1 MTVNLLKS
9 IASSYE
15 QFEAIFNGNKVPSLF
30 KVFKDIVGS
39 CTDSTKACVCLRL
52 FNLCSTDAPEALL
65 QFNDFLPADYAFIAK
80 SAGPGAKPLVLL
92 PKALE
97 EHSRTCPNDH
107 GATHHPNSHEDENV
121 LMYTIES
128 LLPADSSLEFKHLI
142 IAFSSQQ
149 VEAVEFIMYSTYL
162 MKEYPEFLTCL
173 MFYLTPSWKKFSYKS
188 LNIVPL
194 EQMGAKYGLSQDL
207 SDDEY
212 MRAILYFVSNSN
224 LLSQNALEWRT
235 SVIQSISSSLNEMMA
250 KSPKLF
256 DHTRTTVL
264 NLMVDNRT
272 KEVYQPFD
280 DQAGLPPQ
288 MYRQSS
294 TEYGVPTGA
303 SAGSL
308 RAAPGKAAAKDKS
321 IKPYKAKSG
330 SNSRSSDHW
339 SLGRNTI
346 GSMRSILLYEG
357 AFGAE
362 FKNLAELAQH
372 TESYFLALLH
382 AKELPRHAILS
393 YRIPCCR
400 VFLIDVCETLLNS
413 NALPLMKDSY
423 AAAKMHKYGLVDS
436 FTDYGVVPSN
446 FDMESHDETDK
457 GKTAPST
464 ALSLEYFTRRQEYLR
479 KVQLF
484 MKRYV
489 SLPLADQYL
498 LITRKHNEAIT
509 FIENAFFCQ
518 LKYNLRGLF
527 ALASLNEVGD
537 SRPLSYAWQQVTASY
552 IKANSQMNYPCR
564 ITVDDSFLVYMQL
577 THSMHIQEILE
588 SYPSIG
594 HKACRGLLAQ
604 RTNKEILD
612 QHAPFIERRILS
624 TRDIYENFLFFSND
638 RNFDTISQIPQSW
651 SSAINYILFYSG
663 SGNYTTQN
671 IHTHNMISIQQTAQI
686 AEGIS
691 TGTIPSYS
699 QWFTQTGDMLLP
711 LDIPVMSIATESN
724 LTTFEMR
731 VNRLSM
737 EERNRISAANIP
749 ECNTSYRFKHPV
761 RLVRQDSVLN
771 KYYYGTFPMGSE
783 SSAKSIRQMNVSQLM
798 EDNRKIVQSTDDIAG
813 LEEELIKYD
822 VVIYNLKLIEQKLQ
836 VFCSKYCPN
845 LLRIE
850 CNRNYEGAHDVL
862 YEGDCQF
869 DDMTFET
876 VKKRESVLASG
887 SIAKEMGGSSHTME
901 SSCSDPYVI
910 STVQE
915 PEEVARNMNEPEIK
929 KLVAPSPTSPTNHA
943 EPEASLLPRP
953 SERENSDPVHGE
965 PSIPMAAPKLLIKNE
980 ATYLPDIRHAGVSVK
995 REEELGVQGSAPKDP
1010 ADGEITCR
1018 NTVPDSPI
1026 AAHITA
1032 RFLQHPQETSI
1043 YPLSPGNAA
1052 GSQQRHRS
1060 KLSTTDIQ
1068 REVMKDMELGQTACL
1083 DLPLPCL
1090 ETIKSV
1096 IGLDYYDLFLRHP
1109 KTSAPFVL
1117 KRLRVFLRDLQSHR
1131 NLNQSPLII
1140 RKLRTCSLRNLDHLS
1155 NGQAEIDK
1163 KAFVI
1168 RNMFADFEL
1177 KQKNSYYI
1185 SDTLL
1190 DRGHYDCITSE
1201 FVLKP
1206 EIKDPTD
1213 DDQMSF
1219 WDKLMSISDA
1229 CPTLTK
1235 FWHDEE
1241 QCPEERFREQRKI
1254 TQDQLIHILS
1264 SQAYPGCYCSC
1275 SDRLSN
1281 VKETP
1286 ISDTGLSLLNK
1297 LKIVVDAMYAQARQ
1311 KLGLSA
1317 NPAQHKCYFLPH
1329 IAFNIR
1335 HIKPEALQF
1344 LKTWLLHSHSDTP
1357 SSAFSATV
1365 DDGLQEDFFNA
1376 VFGQI
1381 LYADRDV
1388 EMNETQSASI
1398 VEFMTYILLRFAYSV
1413 LTRLSIARQI
1423 CEEVRPGVSAET
1435 LQFEVLR
1442 KFGLVDP
1449 FDPANPRNA
1458 YEYSI
1463 LFMNLLNAI
1472 PGNIVNCAD
1481 IDQIP
1486 TQSLGAYFTEKEIAE
1501 ALDSAKDSFQP
1512 GVGSEARDEQA
1523 KSPRTDLYWL
1533 IVQWYI
1539 LTEKV
1544 SQEQFEFD
1552 MSALLGSSV
1561 AVIFNLKPIMKN
1573 MRKIYTDIFTM
1584 YAEVHRI
1591 HASDGIFKGNT
1602 VDANMISAVLL
1613 YIQHALK
1620 INMLA
1625 EQSGE
1630 LLSRT
1635 LLCDIANKR
1644 GSGIMLCEVVAGCMC
1659 FTELFDVKPMP

>member
-1 MTVNLLKS
+1 MSVNLLKS

-15 QFEAIFNGNKVPSLF
+15 QFEAIFNGNKVPELF

-52 FNLCSTDAPEALL
+52 FNLCSTEAPEALL
-65 QFNDFLPADYAFIAK
+65 QFNDFLPDDYAFIER
-80 SAGPGAKPLVLL
+80 SAGPGAKPLVIL

-107 GATHHPNSHEDENV
+107 GATHHPESHEDGNM

-149 VEAVEFIMYSTYL
+149 VEAVEFIMYSAYL

-194 EQMGAKYGLSQDL
+194 EQMGANYGLSQNL

-224 LLSQNALEWRT
+224 LLSQNALEWRA
-235 SVIQSISSSLNEMMA
+235 SVIQSINTSLNEMMA

-272 KEVYQPFD
+272 KEVYQPFN
-280 DQAGLPPQ
+280 DQAGPPTQ
-288 MYRQSS
+288 VYGQPSG
-294 TEYGVPTGA
+294 EYGVANGA
-303 SAGSL
+303 SSGSL
-308 RAAPGKAAAKDKS
+308 RVVPGKVAAKDKS
-321 IKPYKAKSG
+321 MKPYKVKSG
-330 SNSRSSDHW
+330 STTRTSDHW

-346 GSMRSILLYEG
+346 GSMRSILMYEG

-372 TESYFLALLH
+372 TENYFSILLH

-400 VFLIDVCETLLNS
+400 VFLIDVCESLLNS

-423 AAAKMHKYGLVDS
+423 AAAKMQKYGLVDS
-436 FTDYGVVPSN
+436 FTDYGVVPSD
-446 FDMESHDETDK
+446 FDTEKRDEIDRV
-457 GKTAPST
+457 KTN
-464 ALSLEYFTRRQEYLR
+464 LSLTLDLDYFVRRQEYLKKIR
-479 KVQLF
+479 LF

-489 SLPLADQYL
+489 SIPPADQYL

-509 FIENAFFCQ
+509 FIENTFFCQ
-518 LKYNLRGLF
+518 MKYNLRGFF

-577 THSMHIQEILE
+577 THSMHIQEIIE

-594 HKACRGLLAQ
+594 HKACRGLFAQ
-604 RTNKEILD
+604 RTNKEVFE
-612 QHAPFIERRILS
+612 QHAPFIERGILS
-624 TRDIYENFLFFSND
+624 TRDVYENFLFFSND
-638 RNFDTISQIPQSW
+638 RNFDAISQIPQSW
-651 SSAINYILFYSG
+651 NSAVNYILFYSG
-663 SGNYTTQN
+663 SGNYTAQS

-691 TGTIPSYS
+691 TGTIASYS

-737 EERNRISAANIP
+737 EERNRISAANVP
-749 ECNTSYRFKHPV
+749 EGNTSYRFKHPV
-761 RLVRQDSVLN
+761 RSVKQDSVLN

-836 VFCSKYCPN
+836 VFCSKHCPN
-845 LLRIE
+845 LLRVE
-850 CNRNYEGAHDVL
+850 CNRNYEGANDVL
-862 YEGDCQF
+862 YEQNYQI
-869 DDMTFET
+869 DDVTFET
-876 VKKRESVLASG
+876 VKQRESILADNSNN
-887 SIAKEMGGSSHTME
+887 KETGGLSHPME
-901 SSCSDPYVI
+901 SSCSDPYII
-910 STVQE
+910 STVHDT
-915 PEEVARNMNEPEIK
+915 EEVIAELNEPEVK
-929 KLVAPSPTSPTNHA
+929 KLVAVSPTSATHSVDL
-943 EPEASLLPRP
+943 ETSLLPKLT
-953 SERENSDPVHGE
+953 EEENSDPIHGE
-965 PSIPMAAPKLLIKNE
+965 PNIPMAAPKLLIKDE
-980 ATYLPDIRHAGVSVK
+980 AGYLPDLQHMYRSIKKEG
-995 REEELGVQGSAPKDP
+995 ELEVQDSALK
-1010 ADGEITCR
+1010 GITDEHFAYR
-1018 NTVPDSPI
+1018 STVPDSPI
-1026 AAHITA
+1026 AANITA
-1032 RFLQHPQETSI
+1032 RFLQHPQETNI
-1043 YPLSPGNAA
+1043 YPLTPSNAVNT
-1052 GSQQRHRS
+1052 QQRHKSR
-1060 KLSTTDIQ
+1060 LSTTDIQ
-1068 REVMKDMELGQTACL
+1068 REVTKDMELGQTACL

-1096 IGLDYYDLFLRHP
+1096 IGPDYYDLFLRHP

-1117 KRLRVFLRDLQSHR
+1117 KRLRVFLRDLQNHR
-1131 NLNQSPLII
+1131 NFNQSPLIV
-1140 RKLRTCSLRNLDHLS
+1140 RKLRMCSLRNLDHLS
-1155 NGQAEIDK
+1155 NGQAELDK

-1177 KQKNSYYI
+1177 KQKSSYHI
-1185 SDTLL
+1185 SDALL
-1190 DRGHYDCITSE
+1190 DRGHYDCTTSE
-1201 FVLKP
+1201 FILKP
-1206 EIKDPTD
+1206 EIRDPSD
-1213 DDQMSF
+1213 EDQMPF
-1219 WDKLMSISDA
+1219 WDKFVSISDT
-1229 CPTLTK
+1229 CPSFIK

-1241 QCPEERFREQRKI
+1241 QCPEERFREQRNV
-1254 TQDQLIHILS
+1254 THEQLMSILS
-1264 SQAYPGCYCSC
+1264 NQAYPGCYCSC
-1275 SDRLSN
+1275 VDRLGN
-1281 VKETP
+1281 VKDTP
-1286 ISDTGLSLLNK
+1286 INDIGLSLLNK
-1297 LKIVVDAMYAQARQ
+1297 LKLVVDAMYAQARQ

-1329 IAFNIR
+1329 VAFNIR
-1335 HIKPEALQF
+1335 HIRPEALQF
-1344 LKTWLLHSHSDTP
+1344 LKVWLLNSYPDTP
-1357 SSAFSATV
+1357 SSISSATV
-1365 DDGLQEDFFNA
+1365 NENLQEGFFNA
-1376 VFGQI
+1376 IFGQI
-1381 LYADRDV
+1381 IYADRDI
-1388 EMNETQSASI
+1388 EMGESQSASI
-1398 VEFMTYILLRFAYSV
+1398 IEFMTYILLRFAYSV
-1413 LTRLSIARQI
+1413 LTRLSIARQL
-1423 CEEVRPGVSAET
+1423 CEEIYPGMSAET
-1435 LQFEVLR
+1435 LQIEVLR
-1442 KFGLVDP
+1442 KFGLAEP
-1449 FDPANPRNA
+1449 FDTASPQNA

-1472 PGNIVNCAD
+1472 PGNIANCAD
-1481 IDQIP
+1481 IDQLP
-1486 TQSLGAYFTEKEIAE
+1486 TQSLSAYFAEKEISE
-1501 ALDSAKDSFQP
+1501 ALESAQGNLQP
-1512 GVGSEARDEQA
+1512 ISGLDIEKGRVKAP
-1523 KSPRTDLYWL
+1523 KTDLYWL

-1539 LTEKV
+1539 LSEKV

-1552 MSALLGSSV
+1552 MTALLGSSI
-1561 AVIFNLKPIMKN
+1561 AVIFNVKPILKN
-1573 MRKIYTDIFTM
+1573 MRKVYNDILTM

-1591 HASDGIFKGNT
+1591 YVTDSVFKGNT

-1613 YIQHALK
+1613 YIQNALK

-1630 LLSRT
+1630 LLSRN